1 MKIKVIFATAI
12 AAALAALLAISLA
25 GCSGGGSSNASG
37 SGAKTLEDIDTSSFP
52 TTPLKLYNEVPSDY
66 HGLPTITPDELKAK
80 IDSGEQMVIVDVNS
94 ASMYAD
100 GHIDG
105 AISIP
110 WSTSCFTQDPE
121 LPRGV
126 PLYFYCVCAD
136 EEDSGA
142 MGMSAVKDWGY
153 RNITLLK
160 GGTPAWQKA
169 GYELVAS

>member
-1 MKIKVIFATAI
+1 MRTKILTL
-12 AAALAALLAISLA
+12 ALVAVCAFGLMGCA
-25 GCSGGGSSNASG
+25 GGGTSSSGGGSL
-37 SGAKTLEDIDTSSFP
+37 TIEDIDTSAFP
-52 TTPLKLYNEVPSDY
+52 EEPLKLYDAVPEDY
-66 HGLPTITPDELKAK
+66 HGLPTITPEELKAK
-80 IDSGEQMVIVDVNS
+80 IDAGEQMVIVDVNS
-94 ASMYAD
+94 ETMYKD

-110 WSTSCFTQDPE
+110 WSVSCFSQDPE

-153 RNITLLK
+153 RNIVLLK
-160 GGTPAWQKA
+160 GGTPKWEEA

>member
-1 MKIKVIFATAI
+1 MKKKILVFS
-12 AAALAALLAISLA
+12 LAAVCAFGVM
-25 GCSGGGSSNASG
+25 GCSSGGGEASDGAGGG
-37 SGAKTLEDIDTSSFP
+37 SLTLEDIDTSSFP
-52 TTPLKLYNEVPSDY
+52 EEPLKLYDSVPEDY
-66 HGLPTITPDELKAK
+66 HGLPTITPEELHQK
-80 IDSGEQMVIVDVNS
+80 IEDGEQMVIVDVNS
-94 ASMYAD
+94 ETMYKD

-110 WSTSCFTQDPE
+110 WSVSCFSQDPE

-153 RNITLLK
+153 RNIVLLK
-160 GGTPAWQKA
+160 GGTPKWEEA
-169 GYELVAS
+169 GYELVAG